1 MKNAN
6 SDIFKKLSFLRGIIP
21 AENLAT
27 ALFIA
32 LKVKK
37 EANKPNDINEALYD
51 CSQFICNKY
60 NCNNVFENKNVF
72 LNFYQTVSSMGL
84 DWIDILNIDTGKF
97 GPMQIPSSVGNLLLD
112 RVCDNI
118 SNVLIK
124 DGEKF
129 SSTLKDI
136 VDKNKNCAYL
146 ITTTQIL
153 YFEVLK
159 EIFAEYQN
167 VEIMQVGM
175 NDFEF
180 TSQKF
185 DLILSLPPFGVRMMV
200 EEQRDFICREYELAS
215 TESLLY
221 HLSFTGKLVTILPAR
236 ITFATG
242 RVEELRNFIQKMYKI
257 EEISELPTGIFSST
271 AIKTYLFTIAS
282 GMTDDVTIRRYKKV
296 VDKKSKEVSI
306 KLEDETF
313 VMSTELEDFGD
324 WNIDKIFARQDD
336 DWQNFQNSSTK
347 RVTLADVATSFRGKV
362 VNAKDETGAIGVVNI
377 ANIKEYDIDYNSLDH
392 LDADER
398 KIVNF
403 VLEDGD
409 ILIPARGTTIKTAV
423 FREQQYPCIASSNLI
438 VIRPNKN
445 QVSPTYLKI
454 FLDSPLGVKQIKGL
468 QQGTTLMNI
477 SYKDIMSV
485 EIPMIPLEEQKV
497 ISEEYEKELSLY
509 QNTISE
515 ANDRWQNVV
524 RELQNKF

>member
-1 MKNAN
+1 MKNTN
-6 SDIFKKLSFLRGIIP
+6 SDIFKKASYLKEILPMG
-21 AENLAT
+21 ELAT
-27 ALFIA
+27 ALFVT

-37 EANKPNDINEALYD
+37 EANDPNDINESLYD
-51 CSQFICNKY
+51 CSRYISNKY
-60 NCNNVFENKNVF
+60 GCVNAFESANVF
-72 LNFYQTVSSMGL
+72 LNFYQTVKSMEL
-84 DWIDILNIDTGKF
+84 DWTDVLTIDTDKNGHIQV
-97 GPMQIPSSVGNLLLD
+97 PDSICNLLLD
-112 RVCDNI
+112 KISENL

-129 SSTLKDI
+129 SLALKEI
-136 VDKNKNCAYL
+136 IDKNKNCSYL
-146 ITTTQIL
+146 ITTVQSL
-153 YFEVLK
+153 HCELLK
-159 EIFAEYQN
+159 EIFAEYNN
-167 VEIMQVGM
+167 VEIIQVGM
-175 NDFEF
+175 NNFEF

-200 EEQRDFICREYELAS
+200 EQQRDFICREYELAS

-296 VDKKSKEVSI
+296 VDKKPKEVSI

-313 VMSTELEDFGD
+313 VMNTELEEFGD

-336 DWQNFQNSSTK
+336 DWQNFQNSNTK
-347 RVTLADVATSFRGKV
+347 RITLGDVAHSFRGKV
-362 VNAKDETGAIGVVNI
+362 VNSKDETGTVGVVNI
-377 ANIKEYDIDYNSLDH
+377 TNIKEFDIDYNSLDH
-392 LDADER
+392 LDTDER
-398 KIVNF
+398 KILNYI
-403 VLEDGD
+403 LEDGD

-423 FREQQYPCIASSNLI
+423 FKSQKYPCIASSNLI
-438 VIRPNKN
+438 VIRVN
-445 QVSPTYLKI
+445 QTQLLPVYLKI
-454 FLDSPLGVKQIKGL
+454 FLDSPIGIKQIKAL

-485 EIPMIPLEEQKV
+485 EIPMLLLEEQRV

-509 QNTISE
+509 QNTINA

-524 RELQNKF
+524 KELQNKF

>member
-1 MKNAN
+1 MKNTN

-37 EANKPNDINEALYD
+37 EANKPDDINEALYD
-51 CSQFICNKY
+51 CSQFIRNKY

-97 GPMQIPSSVGNLLLD
+97 SPMQIPRSVGNLLLD

-129 SSTLKDI
+129 SLTLKDI

-146 ITTTQIL
+146 ITTTQVL

-200 EEQRDFICREYELAS
+200 ERQRDFICREYELAS

-336 DWQNFQNSSTK
+336 DWQNFQNSNTK
-347 RVTLADVATSFRGKV
+347 RVTLSDIATSFRGKV
-362 VNAKDETGAIGVVNI
+362 VNSKDETGAIGVVNI
-377 ANIKEYDIDYNSLDH
+377 ANIKEFDIDYNSLYH
-392 LDADER
+392 LDTDER
-398 KIVNF
+398 KISNYI
-403 VLEDGD
+403 LEDGD

-423 FREQQYPCIASSNLI
+423 FKVQQYPCIASSNLI
-438 VIRPNKN
+438 VIRVN
-445 QVSPTYLKI
+445 QNQILPVYLKI

-509 QNTISE
+509 QNTISA

-524 RELQNKF
+524 KELQNKF

>member
-1 MKNAN
+1 MRKID
-6 SDIFKKLSFLRGIIP
+6 SDILKKISFLKGIIP
-21 AENLAT
+21 TENLVI

-37 EANKPNDINEALYD
+37 ETNKQNDINDVLYD
-51 CSQFICNKY
+51 CSQYVCNKY
-60 NCNNVFENKNVF
+60 NCINVFENKSVF
-72 LNFYQTVSSMGL
+72 LNFYQAIISMGL
-84 DWIDILNIDTGKF
+84 DWLDILSIDTGKY
-97 GPMQIPSSVGNLLLD
+97 GYMQVPNAVGELLLD
-112 RVCDNI
+112 KVNENL
-118 SNVLIK
+118 SNVLIR

-129 SSTLKDI
+129 SITLKELI
-136 VDKNKNCAYL
+136 DKNKNCAYI
-146 ITTTQIL
+146 ITTTQML

-159 EIFAEYQN
+159 EIFGKYQN
-167 VEIMQVGM
+167 VEIMQVGI

-200 EEQRDFICREYELAS
+200 ERQRDFICREYELAS

-221 HLSFTGKLVTILPAR
+221 HLSYTGKLITILPAR
-236 ITFATG
+236 ITFASG

-257 EEISELPTGIFSST
+257 EEISELPSGIFSST

-296 VDKKSKEVSI
+296 IDKKSKAVSI
-306 KLEDETF
+306 ELEDETF
-313 VMSTELEDFGD
+313 VMRTELEDFGD

-336 DWQNFQNSSTK
+336 DWQNFQNSNTK
-347 RVTLADVATSFRGKV
+347 RVTLGDVANSFRGKV
-362 VNAKDETGAIGVVNI
+362 VNVKDETGAIGIVNI

-392 LDADER
+392 LNADEH

-403 VLEDGD
+403 VLKDGD

-423 FREQQYPCIASSNLI
+423 FKEQQYPCIASSNLI
-438 VIRPNKN
+438 VIRVN
-445 QVSPTYLKI
+445 QNQILPIYLKM

-485 EIPMIPLEEQKV
+485 EIPMLPLEEQKV

-509 QNTISE
+509 QNTINT
-515 ANDRWQNVV
+515 ANDRWQNVI